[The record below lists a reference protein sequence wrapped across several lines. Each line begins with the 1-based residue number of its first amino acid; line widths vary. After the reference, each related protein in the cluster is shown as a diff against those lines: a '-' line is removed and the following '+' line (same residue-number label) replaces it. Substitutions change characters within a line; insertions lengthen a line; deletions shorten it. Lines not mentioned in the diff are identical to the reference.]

1 MTGDR
6 ADNAAI
12 SFGPFRLLPKARLL
26 EKDGVG
32 QHIGGRALDILIL
45 LVERAGEV
53 VSKRELVDKV
63 WADVNVDEG
72 SLRFHVTALRKVLGD
87 NAADARYVLN
97 VPGRGYS
104 FGATIS
110 RGDAPRTEQP
120 RSEVPRAAPPEP
132 AHRQH
137 ALPAPLTRIIGREKT
152 TEELLAELET
162 HRFVSV
168 VGPGG
173 IGKTSV
179 ALAVGHRLLA
189 AFADSVFFIDFSS
202 LRDSHLVAST
212 IANALGLTVNSDNP
226 MPSLLAHL
234 RSRRM
239 LLILDSCEHVLETLA
254 ALAENIIRGAPDLHI
269 LATSRES
276 FRVEGEQVYRL
287 FPLECPPQRAGLKA
301 SEVMAFPAA
310 QLFVE
315 RITAGLGQFELTDTD
330 APLVAE
336 ICTKLDGIALA
347 IELAAGRVNAYGVS
361 GIASLLSSRL
371 SLLWQGRRT
380 AVPRHQTLSAAL
392 SWSYDLLP
400 DVEATTLRR
409 MSVFVG
415 PFTLDAALALA
426 SDDRISEAEA
436 VDAIAN
442 LVAKSLISAPSAGQR
457 MRYRLLD
464 TTRAFVAGKLA
475 ESNETGS
482 AARRHAEYFSD
493 LLEDVGARSALA
505 SGGHS
510 FIPYADHLPNVRAA
524 LDWSF
529 SESGD
534 RALAIR
540 LAAAAAQFFLELTL
554 LTECYRW
561 TQQAIAAIDGSSAG
575 GLHEMELQAA
585 LGVSEMF
592 TRGNTPQVRTAFDRS
607 LALAE
612 TLGDAHWQLWMLRGL
627 HIYLTRIGDFEGALH
642 MGERGEIVA
651 QALNDPAS
659 TLTAEWML
667 GVAQHLIGHQ
677 DKAVVQCASAM
688 TNNPSAS
695 RINMLRLGYDDRIV
709 ALVALARS
717 LWLTGKPDR
726 AVEAARYTVSE
737 AERLEQPLTLG
748 IALVWTIYVYL
759 WIGDWENSERLIERL
774 IEHSARHFLGPYHA
788 VGIGLKGTLS
798 IRRGEPEPG
807 IELLR
812 RCLATLRETRH
823 QILTPMFART
833 AAEGLSLLGRHDEAL
848 TEVEGAIA
856 QIGSSGGESFDLA
869 DMMRV
874 KGAIL
879 GQLGRLGEAESTL
892 QQSLDLARRQGALGW
907 ELRSALMLGR
917 LWQKNGRSKDAHALI
932 APLYARYREGLET
945 LDLKT
950 AKALLDELARPHPKS
965 GAAKPRK
972 F

>member
-1 MTGDR
+1 MNGDR
-6 ADNAAI
+6 SRDAAVT
-12 SFGPFRLLPKARLL
+12 FGPFRLVPKARLL
-26 EKDGVG
+26 EKNGVA

-53 VSKRELVDKV
+53 VNKRELVDKV
-63 WADVNVDEG
+63 WSDVTVDEG

-104 FGATIS
+104 FAASVS
-110 RGDAPRTEQP
+110 RGDASRVETPRT
-120 RSEVPRAAPPEP
+120 VPLPSAPPEP
-132 AHRQH
+132 LPRRQT
-137 ALPAPLTRIIGREKT
+137 LPAQLTRIIGREET
-152 TEELLAELET
+152 IRELLAELET

-179 ALAVGHRLLA
+179 ALAAGHRLLT
-189 AFADSVFFIDFSS
+189 AFEENIYFIDFSS
-202 LRDSHLVAST
+202 LRDSHLVASA

-226 MPSLLAHL
+226 TPSLLDYL
-234 RSRRM
+234 RNRRM
-239 LLILDSCEHVLETLA
+239 LLIFDSCEHVLETLA
-254 ALAENIIRGAPDLHI
+254 ALAESIIRKAPDLHI

-287 FPLECPPQRAGLKA
+287 FPLACPPQRDDLKA
-301 SEVMAFPAA
+301 AEVMAFPAA

-315 RITAGLGQFELTDTD
+315 RITAGLGQFQLNDAD
-330 APLVAE
+330 APQVAE

-347 IELAAGRVNAYGVS
+347 IELAAGRVNAYGIG
-361 GIASLLSSRL
+361 GIASQLGNRL
-371 SLLWQGRRT
+371 SLSWQGRRT

-400 DVEATTLRR
+400 EVEATTLRR

-415 PFTLDAALALA
+415 PFTLDAAVAVT
-426 SDDRISEAEA
+426 SDDRISEGEA
-436 VDAIAN
+436 VDALAN

-475 ESNETGS
+475 ESNETDVV
-482 AARRHAEYFSD
+482 ARRHAEYVSD
-493 LLEDVGARSALA
+493 VLEDVAARSA
-505 SGGHS
+505 SGGPG
-510 FIPYADHLPNVRAA
+510 FIPYAAHLPNVRTA

-529 SESGD
+529 SERGD

-561 TQQAIAAIDGSSAG
+561 TRQAIALLDATSGG
-575 GLHEMELQAA
+575 GLYEMELQAA

-592 TRGNTPQVRTAFDRS
+592 TRGNTPAVRTAFDRS

-612 TLGDAHWQLWMLRGL
+612 KLGDAHWQLWMLRGL

-642 MGERGEIVA
+642 VGERSEIVA
-651 QALNDPAS
+651 KTLGDPAS

-667 GVAQHLIGHQ
+667 GVAEHLIGHQ
-677 DKAVVQCASAM
+677 DKAVIHCASAM
-688 TNNPSAS
+688 TNNPSAN
-695 RINMLRLGYDDRIV
+695 RTNMLRLGYDDRIV
-709 ALVALARS
+709 AMVAYERS
-717 LWLTGKPDR
+717 LWLAGQPDR
-726 AVEAARYTVSE
+726 AVEAARYTIRE

-759 WIGDWENSERLIERL
+759 WVGDWKNSEELIERL
-774 IEHSARHFLGPYHA
+774 IDHAARHFLGPYHA
-788 VGIGLKGTLS
+788 VGIGLKGALS
-798 IRRGEPEPG
+798 IRRGEPEAG
-807 IELLR
+807 VELLR

-823 QILTPMFART
+823 QILTPVFTTA
-833 AAEGLSLLGRHDEAL
+833 AAEGLSLLGRHSEAL
-848 TEVEGAIA
+848 TEVEAAIA
-856 QIGSSGGESFDLA
+856 QVLSSGGESFDLA
-869 DMMRV
+869 DMMRT

-879 GQLGRLGEAESTL
+879 AQLDRRDEAETTL
-892 QQSLDLARRQGALGW
+892 RQSLDLARRQGALGW
-907 ELRSALMLGR
+907 ELRTALTLGR
-917 LWQKNGRSKDAHALI
+917 LWQEHGRGKEAQALI
-932 APLYARYREGLET
+932 APLHARYREGLQT
-945 LDLKT
+945 LDLKA
-950 AKALLDELARPHPKS
+950 AKTLLAELDRGPVRAART
-965 GAAKPRK
+965 KPRK
-972 F
+972 S

>member
-1 MTGDR
+1 VTGDR
-6 ADNAAI
+6 SEHAAI
-12 SFGPFRLLPKARLL
+12 SFGTFRLLPKARLL
-26 EKDGVG
+26 EKDGVA

-63 WADVNVDEG
+63 WADVIVDEG
-72 SLRFHVTALRKVLGD
+72 SLRFHITALRKVLGD

-104 FGATIS
+104 FAAAVS
-110 RGDAPRTEQP
+110 RGDAARVEAHRTEP
-120 RSEVPRAAPPEP
+120 LPSAAPEP
-132 AHRQH
+132 LAHRQT
-137 ALPAPLTRIIGREKT
+137 LPAQLTRIIGREDTVK
-152 TEELLAELET
+152 ELLAELET

-179 ALAVGHRLLA
+179 ALAVGHRLLT
-189 AFADSVFFIDFSS
+189 AFENSVFFIDFSS
-202 LRDSHLVAST
+202 LRDSHLVASA

-226 MPSLLAHL
+226 VPSLLDYL
-234 RSRRM
+234 RQRRM

-254 ALAENIIRGAPDLHI
+254 ALAESIVREAPDLHI

-287 FPLECPPQRAGLKA
+287 FPLACPPQRAGLKA

-315 RITAGLGQFELTDTD
+315 RITAGLGQFELSDAD
-330 APLVAE
+330 APQVAD
-336 ICTKLDGIALA
+336 ICARLDGIALA
-347 IELAAGRVNAYGVS
+347 IELAAGRVNAYGIG
-361 GIASLLSSRL
+361 GIASQLGNRL

-400 DVEATTLRR
+400 EAEATTLRR
-409 MSVFVG
+409 LSVFVG
-415 PFTLDAALALA
+415 PFTLDAALAAA
-426 SDDRISEAEA
+426 SDDRLSEGEA
-436 VDAIAN
+436 VEAVAN
-442 LVAKSLISAPSAGQR
+442 LVAKSLISAPSAGLQ

-464 TTRAFVAGKLA
+464 TTRGFVAGKLA
-475 ESNETGS
+475 EAGETDIV
-482 AARRHAEYFSD
+482 ARRHVEYVCD
-493 LLEDVGARSALA
+493 VLEDVAARSA
-505 SGGHS
+505 SGGQG
-510 FIPYADHLPNVRAA
+510 FIPYAAHLPNVRTA

-529 SESGD
+529 SQAGD

-561 TQQAIAAIDGSSAG
+561 TQQAVASLDTASSG
-575 GLHEMELQAA
+575 GLAEMELQAA

-592 TRGNTPQVRTAFDRS
+592 TRGNTPAVRTAFDRS

-612 TLGDAHWQLWMLRGL
+612 KLGDAHWQLWMQRGL

-642 MGERGEIVA
+642 VGERGEIVA
-651 QALNDPAS
+651 KTLGDPAS

-677 DKAVVQCASAM
+677 DKAVMQCASAM
-688 TNNPSAS
+688 TNNPGAS

-709 ALVALARS
+709 ALVALARG
-717 LWLTGKPDR
+717 LWLTGQPDR

-748 IALVWTIYVYL
+748 IALVWTIYVFL
-759 WIGDWENSERLIERL
+759 WIGDWASAETLIERL
-774 IEHSARHFLGPYHA
+774 IEHAARHFLGPYHA
-788 VGIGLKGTLS
+788 VGIGLKGALS
-798 IRRGEPEPG
+798 IRRGEPEAG

-823 QILTPMFART
+823 QILTPVFAT
-833 AAEGLSLLGRHDEAL
+833 AAAEGLSMRGRHSEAL
-848 TEVEGAIA
+848 AEVEGAIA
-856 QIGSSGGESFDLA
+856 QVLSSGSESFDLP
-869 DMMRV
+869 DMMRT
-874 KGAIL
+874 KGAI
-879 GQLGRLGEAESTL
+879 QAELGRHDEAEATL
-892 QQSLDLARRQGALGW
+892 QQSLDLARRQGAPGW
-907 ELRSALMLGR
+907 ELRTALTLGR
-917 LWQKNGRSKDAHALI
+917 LWQKNARGKEAHALI
-932 APLYARYREGLET
+932 APLYARYQEGLQT
-945 LDLKT
+945 LDLKA
-950 AKALLDELARPHPKS
+950 AKSLLDELGQAPARRS
-965 GAAKPRK
+965 GTKPRK
-972 F
+972 S